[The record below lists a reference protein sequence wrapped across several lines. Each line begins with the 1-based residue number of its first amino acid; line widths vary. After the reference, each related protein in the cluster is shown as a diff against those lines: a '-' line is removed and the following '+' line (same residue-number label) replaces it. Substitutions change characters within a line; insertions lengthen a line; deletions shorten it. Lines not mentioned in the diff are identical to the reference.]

1 MADVA
6 LALDSPRLDH
16 PADFVTTPAL
26 PDRADL
32 ADLLDAI
39 TAAVQ
44 TIEAASAGVT
54 AMVKLVQS
62 AVALVAQAG
71 ATNSLAGADD
81 LAAAL
86 TTLRSQAHALASNL
100 PRAQVRQDFAI
111 AMINM
116 LPDIADSLTPIAR
129 DQEAANLLA
138 LQTRQQQ
145 SATALSLAVQASQ
158 SVLRSFEQRTC
169 QSGGAHHGAEG

>member
-39 TAAVQ
+39 TTAAQ
-44 TIEAASAGVT
+44 TIEAASTGVT
-54 AMVKLVQS
+54 AMVTLVQS
-62 AVALVAQAG
+62 AVAQAG
-71 ATNSLAGADD
+71 VTSSLAGADD

-100 PRAQVRQDFAI
+100 SRAQVRQDFAI

-116 LPDIADSLTPIAR
+116 LPDIADSLTPVAR

-145 SATALSLAVQASQ
+145 SATALSLAAQTSQ